1 MPGGKGVDHMSG
13 ENLYEA
19 VRAEMERF
27 FGPDARRIAHALEV
41 AGHALRI
48 QAAEGGDREVVTMA
62 GLLHDVGIKPG
73 EERFGRNDGKI
84 QEALGPPVAEKILG
98 GLGVEPG
105 KIAAV
110 REIIAFHHTPGRI
123 HTKEFA
129 CLWDADMIVN
139 LREVAGTLHREKI
152 GGLID
157 AKMMTGE
164 GKRIA
169 RKEFG
174 PAD

>member
-1 MPGGKGVDHMSG
+1 MSG

-19 VRAEMERF
+19 VRSEMERF
-27 FGPDARRIAHALEV
+27 FGDDARRIGHALEV

-48 QAAEGGDREVVTMA
+48 QVAEGGDREIVAMA

-84 QEALGPPVAEKILG
+84 QEELGPPIAEEILRE
-98 GLGVEPG
+98 LGVEPE

-123 HTKEFA
+123 RTKEFA
-129 CLWDADMIVN
+129 CLWDADLIVN
-139 LREVAGTLHREKI
+139 LREVAGAMRREKI
-152 GGLID
+152 GALID
-157 AKMMTGE
+157 GKMMTGE
-164 GKRIA
+164 GRRIA
-169 RKEFG
+169 RREFG
-174 PAD
+174 LED